1 MKKDATKQCKCWA
14 EAKREMEN
22 IKKSD
27 CFIFDDKK
35 AVTKQKEK
43 CAKAFKVCKKAEDFC
58 VKLIENCM
66 GDHSMQFLNMTGA
79 SLNEGAMDNTKAE
92 LAKAEEKA
100 KNILKKG
107 RKTEYF
113 DLDV

>member
-14 EAKREMEN
+14 EAKKEMED
-22 IKKSD
+22 IKKSN

-35 AVTKQKEK
+35 AVAKQKKK
-43 CAKAFKVCKKAEDFC
+43 CKDAFKVCKKAEHIC
-58 VKLIENCM
+58 IELIANCM
-66 GDHSMQFLNMTGA
+66 GDHSLQLLNMTGA
-79 SLNEGAMDNTKAE
+79 SLNEGAMDNTKEE
-92 LAKAEEKA
+92 LSKAEEKA

-107 RKTEYF
+107 RNLEYL